1 MDVII
6 ILKKIVY
13 NIVRCIPHDV
23 YRSKNCMKK
32 FCESLREHEMKEIN
46 FKRKKIE
53 VINEKVAGIIK
64 KCKHLLYSRNY
75 KIKNM

>member
-1 MDVII
+1 
-6 ILKKIVY
+6 
-13 NIVRCIPHDV
+13 
-23 YRSKNCMKK
+23 MKK

-64 KCKHLLYSRNY
+64 KCKHLLHSKNY
-75 KIKNM
+75 KIKNMWKINNVVKLVIIVIIQGDIEVLCIAYVI

>member
-1 MDVII
+1 
-6 ILKKIVY
+6 
-13 NIVRCIPHDV
+13 
-23 YRSKNCMKK
+23 MKK

-75 KIKNM
+75 KIKNMWKINNIVKLMIIVIMQGDIEVLCIAYVI